1 VKGLKLTN
9 HEPRTKNHETVMAEK
24 FRVGITRDTLK
35 ADGSPLFDQ
44 SSLAILDDPRIEW
57 EFLPQMEAELTPET
71 AARYD
76 ALAVMLAKVTQGTVS
91 GRDRRVKLIA
101 RFGVGYDT
109 VDVPALTD
117 NGVIL
122 TITPDGVRRAVASSA
137 LTFILMLAHRV
148 AIKDRLVRE
157 GRWDERINYMGTGLS
172 GRVLGSIGV
181 GNIGSE
187 LFRLA
192 IPFAMRHLGCD
203 PYITQQS
210 VAPLGVKLVDLETL
224 LRESDFVCVN
234 VPLSEQTRHMIGAR
248 QFSLMKPTAFFVN
261 TARGPIVDE
270 KALYQALS
278 GRAIAGAAIDVF
290 EEEPTPADNPLL
302 KLDNLIVTPHHICVT
317 DECIG
322 SVSASA
328 FGACR
333 DLAHGRVPRNVVN
346 PQVLGRVNYFHR

>member
-1 VKGLKLTN
+1 MT
-9 HEPRTKNHETVMAEK
+9 EK
-24 FRVGITRDTLK
+24 FRIGITRDNLK
-35 ADGSPLFDQ
+35 PDGSPLFDK
-44 SSLAILDDPRIEW
+44 SSLELLDDPRIEW
-57 EFLPQMEAELTPET
+57 EFLPQLEAELSPET
-71 AARYD
+71 AAKYD
-76 ALAVMLAKVTQGTVS
+76 ALAVMLAKVTRRTVS
-91 GRDRRVKLIA
+91 GPDRRLKLVA

-122 TITPDGVRRAVASSA
+122 TITPDGVRRPVASSA
-137 LTFILMLAHRV
+137 LAFILMLAHRV
-148 AIKDRLVRE
+148 VIKDRLVRE
-157 GRWDERINYMGTGLS
+157 GRWAERVNHMGTGLS

-192 IPFAMRHLGCD
+192 MPFAMRHLGCD
-203 PYITQQS
+203 PYVTQQS
-210 VAPLGVKLVDLETL
+210 VAPLGVKLVNLDTL

-234 VPLSEQTRHMIGAR
+234 VPLNEETRHMIGGH

-278 GRAIAGAAIDVF
+278 KRTIAGAAIDVF
-290 EEEPTPADNPLL
+290 EQEPTPVDNPLL
-302 KLDNLIVTPHHICVT
+302 KLDNLIVTPHHVCLT
-317 DECIG
+317 DECINTVAA
-322 SVSASA
+322 SVFS
-328 FGACR
+328 ACR

-346 PQVLGRVNYFHR
+346 QQVLGRVPYFHH

>member
-1 VKGLKLTN
+1 
-9 HEPRTKNHETVMAEK
+9 MADK
-24 FRVGITRDTLK
+24 FRVGITRDNLK
-35 ADGSPLFDQ
+35 PDGRPLFDQ
-44 SSLAILDDPRIEW
+44 SSAAILDDPRIEW
-57 EFLPQMEAELTPET
+57 EFLPQLEAELSPEA

-76 ALAVMLAKVTQGTVS
+76 ALAVMLAKVTRRTVS
-91 GRDRRVKLIA
+91 GPDRRLKLIA

-122 TITPDGVRRAVASSA
+122 TITPDGVRRPVASSA
-137 LTFILMLAHRV
+137 LAFILMLAHRV
-148 AIKDRLVRE
+148 VIKDRLVRE
-157 GRWDERINYMGTGLS
+157 GRWAERINHMGTGLS
-172 GRVLGSIGV
+172 GRVLGSVGV

-192 IPFAMRHLGCD
+192 MPFAMRYLACD
-203 PYITQQS
+203 PYVTPQS
-210 VAPLGVKLVDLETL
+210 VAPLGVKLVDLDTL

-234 VPLSEQTRHMIGAR
+234 CPLNEQTRRMIGAH

-278 GRAIAGAAIDVF
+278 SRAIAGAAIDVF
-290 EEEPTPADNPLL
+290 EQEPTPADNPLL
-302 KLDNLIVTPHHICVT
+302 GLDNLIVTPHHVCLT
-317 DECIG
+317 DECINTVAA
-322 SVSASA
+322 SVFS
-328 FGACR
+328 ACR

-346 PQVLGRVNYFHR
+346 QQVLGRVNYFHQ